1 MKNLFPAAFVVTLPL
16 LFSSLAQAA
25 VVYSVNS
32 FTNSLGGGVASAHL
46 ISNANWTA
54 EYGTAASITGANP
67 NDAPIKGGL
76 YDGASSAAP
85 FALTDYIYI
94 QKAGID
100 NQATLSQDAMLR
112 TTTLPLGAFAPSSYS
127 MLTAT
132 WHRNGQS
139 AASIRFMVQTGGS
152 WYISDTNINGTGN
165 GTVTYPALSLDLL
178 ASTWTN
184 LGANVSFGG
193 TTGITYATL
202 FGGGQT
208 ITGIGFYIDD
218 LVVETGTN
226 ASTARF
232 DNLAIDG
239 TLIPEPS
246 TSLLGVFGFSL
257 IVFRRKK

>member
-1 MKNLFPAAFVVTLPL
+1 
-16 LFSSLAQAA
+16 
-25 VVYSVNS
+25 
-32 FTNSLGGGVASAHL
+32 
-46 ISNANWTA
+46 
-54 EYGTAASITGANP
+54 
-67 NDAPIKGGL
+67 
-76 YDGASSAAP
+76 
-85 FALTDYIYI
+85 
-94 QKAGID
+94 
-100 NQATLSQDAMLR
+100 
-112 TTTLPLGAFAPSSYS
+112 
-127 MLTAT
+127 
-132 WHRNGQS
+132 
-139 AASIRFMVQTGGS
+139 MVQTGGS